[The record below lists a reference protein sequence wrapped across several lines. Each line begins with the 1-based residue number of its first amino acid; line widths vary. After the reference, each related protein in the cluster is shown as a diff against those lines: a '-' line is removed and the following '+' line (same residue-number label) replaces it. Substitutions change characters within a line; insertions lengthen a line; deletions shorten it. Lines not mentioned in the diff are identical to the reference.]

1 LPFAWL
7 HNHLWWK
14 SRLFLW
20 SMSFLQGIID
30 SFNSVFSPQYSSS
43 SQTNFSASSSS
54 SMEASPSSPSS
65 SISNERVAYKLKGY
79 YDLAT
84 QEIDKAVRAEE
95 WGLIDDAILHYRNA
109 HRILLEANSTP
120 VPSFITPRWGFC
132 YINDGF
138 LIWLMKYCEKFE
150 IWRICLCVLLII
162 CLFSLLSW
170 RWEKGVYGL
179 VKFFIFNI
187 CVVGKSINLVKL
199 HPKK

>member
-1 LPFAWL
+1 
-7 HNHLWWK
+7 
-14 SRLFLW
+14 
-20 SMSFLQGIID
+20 MSFLQGIID

-120 VPSFITPRWGFC
+120 VPSFITPR
-132 YINDGF
+132 
-138 LIWLMKYCEKFE
+138 
-150 IWRICLCVLLII
+150 
-162 CLFSLLSW
+162 
-170 RWEKGVYGL
+170 
-179 VKFFIFNI
+179 
-187 CVVGKSINLVKL
+187 
-199 HPKK
+199 

>member
-1 LPFAWL
+1 MQSRNFLL
-7 HNHLWWK
+7 HNHFLWWK
-14 SRLFLW
+14 SRLLLW

-30 SFNSVFSPQYSSS
+30 SFNSVFSPQSSS
-43 SQTNFSASSSS
+43 SFSQTNFSASSSS
-54 SMEASPSSPSS
+54 SMEASPSPSS

-120 VPSFITPRWGFC
+120 VPSFITPRWSFC

-138 LIWLMKYCEKFE
+138 LVWLMKNNEEFE
-150 IWRICLCVLLII
+150 IWRICLFGLLII
-162 CLFSLLSW
+162 CLFSLISW
-170 RWEKGVYGL
+170 MSQKGYMGL
-179 VKFFIFNI
+179 FNFLFLIF
-187 CVVGKSINLVKL
+187 
-199 HPKK
+199 